1 MASPLVTQALSG
13 TNRQLTLLAARGML
27 PLAPEELVPLQV
39 QLTGNEDAEIAAAAG
54 ESLRGIEPRVLV
66 PFLAR
71 EAPPEVQSWYAYNS
85 RDREIVETLL
95 RRRDVPLDVLFH
107 LAPQLGADLQ
117 EVLLLRQD
125 RITTSPQ
132 LLDAL
137 ETNPQLSAYSQRRIR
152 EYRDHLL
159 GGAGA
164 AAAQAR
170 AAAAAAEV
178 AEEQEIQEAIAR
190 ARGVPV
196 EGEIEEQTGLSDG
209 QIRQLPVNVRLK
221 LARRAP
227 KTMRQFLV
235 RDTSALVAVAVLQSN
250 PISDTE
256 IEQFARMRSVVPEVL
271 DYIAKQR
278 RWLTKYPVVVGLV
291 NNPRTPLNVAL
302 PLMSRLSVRD
312 LRIMAK
318 DRNLPDAVRQSAL
331 RLYRV
336 KSV

>member
-13 TNRQLTLLAARGML
+13 SNRELTLLAARGML

-39 QLTGNEDAEIAAAAG
+39 QLTGSDDGEIAAAAG
-54 ESLRGIEPRVLV
+54 ESLRGLEPRVLV
-66 PFLAR
+66 PFLSR

-95 RRRDVPLDVLFH
+95 RRRDVPLEVLFH

-125 RITTSPQ
+125 RITISPQ

-170 AAAAAAEV
+170 AAAVAAEES
-178 AEEQEIQEAIAR
+178 EEREIQDAIAR
-190 ARGVPV
+190 VRATPV

-256 IEQFARMRSVVPEVL
+256 IEMFARMRSVVPEVL

-278 RWLTKYPVVVGLV
+278 QWVAKYPVVVGLV
-291 NNPRTPLNVAL
+291 NNPRTPLNIAL

-318 DRNLPDAVRQSAL
+318 DRNLPDAVRQSAV

>member
-1 MASPLVTQALSG
+1 VPSPLVAQALSG
-13 TNRQLTLLAARGML
+13 SNRQLTLLAARGML

-39 QLTGNEDAEIAAAAG
+39 ALAGGGDAEIAEAAVG
-54 ESLRGIEPRVLV
+54 SLKGIEPRFLV
-66 PFLAR
+66 PFLSR
-71 EAPPEVQSWYAYNS
+71 EAPPEVQAWFAFNT
-85 RDREIVETLL
+85 RDREVVETLI
-95 RRRDVPLDVLFH
+95 RRRDVPGDVLMY

-125 RITTSPQ
+125 RITAEPQ
-132 LLDAL
+132 LLEAL
-137 ETNPQLSAYSQRRIR
+137 ESNPQLTNYSQRRIK

-170 AAAAAAEV
+170 AAAAAVVEAQDQEV
-178 AEEQEIQEAIAR
+178 QEAIAHVR
-190 ARGVPV
+190 ALPPD
-196 EGEIEEQTGLSDG
+196 GEIEEQTGLSEG

-221 LARRAP
+221 LARQCPR
-227 KTMRQFLV
+227 TMRQFLV
-235 RDTSALVAVAVLQSN
+235 RDTSALVAVAVVQSN
-250 PISDTE
+250 PITDTE
-256 IEQFARMRSVVPEVL
+256 IEQIVRSRSVVPEVL

-278 RWLTKYPVVVGLV
+278 SWIGKYPVLVGLV

-302 PLMSRLSVRD
+302 PLLSRVSVRD

-318 DRNLPDAVRQSAL
+318 DRNLPDAVRSSAM

>member
-1 MASPLVTQALSG
+1 VPSPLVTQALSG
-13 TNRQLTLLAARGML
+13 SNRQLTLLAARGML

-39 QLTGNEDAEIAAAAG
+39 HLTGVGDPEIAEAAV
-54 ESLRGIEPRVLV
+54 ESLKGIAPRVLV

-71 EAPPEVQSWYAYNS
+71 EAPVEVQSWFAFNS
-85 RDREIVETLL
+85 RDREIVEALL
-95 RRRDVPLDVLFH
+95 RRRDVPGDVLLY

-125 RITTSPQ
+125 RITTAPE

-137 ETNPQLSAYSQRRIR
+137 EANPQLTNYARRRIR

-164 AAAQAR
+164 AAAEAR
-170 AAAAAAEV
+170 AAALEEARDEEV
-178 AEEQEIQEAIAR
+178 QEAIAR
-190 ARGVPV
+190 VRTLAPD
-196 EGEIEEQTGLSDG
+196 GEIEEQTGLSEG

-221 LARRAP
+221 LARQCPR
-227 KTMRQFLV
+227 TMRQFLV
-235 RDTSALVAVAVLQSN
+235 RDPSALVAVAVLQSN
-250 PISDTE
+250 PITDTE
-256 IEQFARMRSVVPEVL
+256 VEQVVRSRSVVPEAL

-278 RWLTKYPVVVGLV
+278 QWLGKYPVLVGLV

-302 PLMSRLSVRD
+302 PLLSRVSVRD

-318 DRNLPDAVRQSAL
+318 DRNLADAVRSSAM

-336 KSV
+336 KSK